1 MTTKDRGIRTPPVKP
16 CNTRKRI
23 MRSRERAC
31 PQQREKKTNKIE
43 FTRRYFFNEN
53 AAESHEVNGITTI
66 SATRYEVGTHEI
78 SSELAA
84 SVPAMSRSE
93 EFVTM
98 MSSTA
103 IKQPRRT
110 PITHIQV
117 FSDTWSE
124 APVASFPAAVAGFIV
139 VVAIEV
145 LPYRVVTVTTDD
157 MPGES

>member
-1 MTTKDRGIRTPPVKP
+1 MVNMAMPIARFDCGRYVRMTTKEDGISTPPVKP
-16 CNTRKRI
+16 CKTRKRI
-23 MRSRERAC
+23 MRFRECAC
-31 PQQREKKTNKIE
+31 PQQMEKKMNKTE
-43 FTRRYFFNEN
+43 FTKRYLFREN
-53 AAESHEVNGITTI
+53 AAESHDVNGITTI

-117 FSDTWSE
+117 FSDT
-124 APVASFPAAVAGFIV
+124 
-139 VVAIEV
+139 
-145 LPYRVVTVTTDD
+145 
-157 MPGES
+157 

>member
-1 MTTKDRGIRTPPVKP
+1 MAMPTARFDVGRYVRMTTKERGIRTPPVKP
-16 CNTRKRI
+16 CRTRKRI
-23 MRSRERAC
+23 MRFRECAC
-31 PQQREKKTNKIE
+31 PQQTEKNTNKTE
-43 FTRRYFFNEN
+43 FTRRYLFREN

-117 FSDTWSE
+117 FNDT
-124 APVASFPAAVAGFIV
+124 
-139 VVAIEV
+139 
-145 LPYRVVTVTTDD
+145 
-157 MPGES
+157 

>member
-1 MTTKDRGIRTPPVKP
+1 MSTPPVKP
-16 CNTRKRI
+16 CKTRKRI
-23 MRSRERAC
+23 IRVRECAC
-31 PQQREKKTNKIE
+31 PQQTEKKMNKIE
-43 FTRRYFFNEN
+43 FTRRYFFSEN
-53 AAESHEVNGITTI
+53 AADSHEVNGITTI
-66 SATRYEVGTHEI
+66 SATRYEVGTQEI

-117 FSDTWSE
+117 FNDT
-124 APVASFPAAVAGFIV
+124 
-139 VVAIEV
+139 
-145 LPYRVVTVTTDD
+145 
-157 MPGES
+157 